1 MLDSP
6 SRNGPVKAYNLGI
19 LLRVSAKE
27 SRSVSDGD
35 RRVAVSSGIQ
45 MVRIRPDFMDRGEWG
60 WTAGSATSQLSILL
74 SSIISTLP
82 KLFVPL
88 GGLADF
94 DGLGFT
100 F

>member
-45 MVRIRPDFMDRGEWG
+45 MVRIRPGFMNHGEWG

-94 DGLGFT
+94 DGLGVT